1 MKKRM
6 KLYGRKTINKLDWLL
21 AIACVIIGVAA
32 LWLSIGVAVPNAG
45 DKAVVAFRDV
55 ALGLGFVADAT
66 VYGQAAVIAVCV
78 TFIFYSSLL
87 CLVLGCIYLF
97 KKGLKDRIPGLAA
110 QFVACIGICFYLCFA
125 YETLGG
131 SAVVVSEAWPVILI
145 LFIVALAYVAG
156 FSIWATFNTNFN
168 VELGKKAAE
177 EEAPVEEKPEE
188 VVEKV
193 EEIVEE
199 EELEEEEDEDESED
213 EEEELE
219 EEGEEDDD
227 VFSKLGK
234 RRKRVPFQKKI
245 SKAGPETKE
254 RYREIVKGLNEYDFN
269 DRMSIPGETFSF
281 KRTRLIFITF
291 SGKTLKVHFKLEP
304 RDYIDSPIPAKDA
317 SDVKKYE
324 DIPMYLKVKSN
335 LAARRVIALGQEL
348 AEKYGVPKKQENTL
362 KITKLHYFGNGV
374 FYIHVIYILF
384 FE

>member
-21 AIACVIIGVAA
+21 AIACIIIGVAA
-32 LWLSIGVAVPNAG
+32 LWLCIGVSVRNAG
-45 DKAVVAFRDV
+45 DKAAIAFRDV
-55 ALGLGFVADAT
+55 ALGLGFIADAT
-66 VYGQAAVIAVCV
+66 VYGQVAVIAVCV
-78 TFIFYSSLL
+78 TFIFYASLL
-87 CLVLGCIYLF
+87 CLVLGTIYLF
-97 KKGLKDRIPGLAA
+97 KKGLKDRVPGLVA
-110 QFVACIGICFYLCFA
+110 QFVACIGICFYICFA

-131 SAVVVSEAWPVILI
+131 SATVVSEAFPVILI
-145 LFIVALAYVAG
+145 LFMVALAYVAG

-168 VELGKKAAE
+168 VELGKKAI

-188 VVEKV
+188 KV
-193 EEIVEE
+193 EEVVEEAAPEE
-199 EELEEEEDEDESED
+199 EELEEEEEDEAEDEDD
-213 EEEELE
+213 EEEY
-219 EEGEEDDD
+219 EEGDEEDDD

-254 RYREIVKGLNEYDFN
+254 RYKEIVKALNEYDFN

-281 KRTRLIFITF
+281 KRERLIFITF

-348 AEKYGVPKKQENTL
+348 AEKYGVPKK
-362 KITKLHYFGNGV
+362 
-374 FYIHVIYILF
+374 
-384 FE
+384 